1 MPCGAAEHAASLQ
14 NSYVRTTIQSAWTII
29 TDGQIISPTWA
40 NSTLISLSRIQQHV
54 ERETHVPV
62 TLEMLLHGDPHRWKY
77 QKRSWWSNVESVS
90 RCVAGY
96 HHAFG
101 ASEHDSCR
109 SIQRDICA
117 YAHTLRRGLP
127 NSVDVTQFLTLLHQG
142 ITNRA
147 LNMALRKTIDQ
158 SLSDDLPVGPIGRRV
173 TEHGRQAFADLLEQC
188 LAIVER
194 DYQRLRTNMRQFRC

>member
-1 MPCGAAEHAASLQ
+1 MC
-14 NSYVRTTIQSAWTII
+14 
-29 TDGQIISPTWA
+29 
-40 NSTLISLSRIQQHV
+40 RINEHV

-62 TLEMLLHGDPHRWKY
+62 ALEMLLHEEPQRTKY
-77 QKRSWWSNVESVS
+77 QKRSGWSNVESIS

-109 SIQRDICA
+109 SIQGGICA

-127 NSVDVTQFLTLLHQG
+127 SSDDVTQFFMLPHQG

-147 LNMALRKTIDQ
+147 SNMALRKSIDQ
-158 SLSDDLPVGPIGRRV
+158 SLSDDLPVGPVGRRV
-173 TEHGRQAFADLLEQC
+173 TEHGRQALTDLLEQC
-188 LAIVER
+188 LDLVEQ
-194 DYQRLRTNMRQFRC
+194 DYQKLRTDMRQFRC